1 MMNTMK
7 KILISLLILLVIG
20 VSSCTDTWLDVN
32 KNVDA
37 PDWVDPILRLG
48 PVLAS
53 YEGIAYDM
61 RAVGPLTQYFSGT
74 STYVSNFGV
83 SHTFIAGSDAAGEC
97 WRMSYWLQGKN
108 LESIINDGRAMEQYK
123 LAGIGLTVKAYSWHI
138 LASLHGDLPVKDAYV
153 PGLLSHSYDSQEYAF
168 SMVRKWAQQAIT
180 ELEKT
185 DKTVYPGTI
194 STADLIYK
202 GDAAKWKKF
211 AYAVLAR
218 NYIAMSK
225 KNTMYLDS
233 AIICADKSFA
243 SAADDANLTFQAT
256 GVSATSNFYGVLRA
270 NLTNVFGQS
279 DYMVQVLTGTIPNY
293 NASGSLEG
301 LSPYQMVT
309 DTATLD
315 PRAILLLGT
324 KDTMQVNQNNI
335 KKGTY
340 KFEGT
345 RLTNAVACT
354 FWGATTAPTV
364 TTSGTGRW
372 LYRDDA
378 PWPLSS
384 YAEIQLIKAEALF
397 LKGQKAEAFAAFK
410 NGVAGHMDFVKR
422 LIVPGT
428 IVKDSKNKQT
438 SVIGDKITAARFSTL
453 ATDYLNSKFV
463 NNLPLDNFSLSHI
476 MMQKY
481 VALFPWS
488 LDTWNDLRRY
498 NYDLVLGSNGLPVTG
513 TSWTSDVV
521 YHKPDSNPAR
531 VYKGF
536 YLPAADVVNRRTKFA
551 TINQGSPAYRLR
563 PRYNSEYMWNLPSLK
578 KLLPIPG
585 DADNYN
591 TSIVWFATPGN

>member
-1 MMNTMK
+1 MR
-7 KILISLLILLVIG
+7 KIVISFIILLV
-20 VSSCTDTWLDVN
+20 VFSSCTKTWLDVN

-37 PDWVDPILRLG
+37 PDWVAPVLRLG
-48 PVLAS
+48 PTLAA
-53 YEGIAYDM
+53 YEGIQYDL
-61 RAVGPLTQYFSGT
+61 RAVAPITEYFAGP

-83 SHTFIAGSDAAGEC
+83 SHTYIAGSDAAGEC
-97 WRMSYWLQGKN
+97 WRMSYWLQGMN
-108 LESIINDGRAMEQYK
+108 IENIIKDGRDLGQFR

-153 PGLLSHSYDSQEYAF
+153 PGLLSHNYDSQEYAF
-168 SMVRKWAQQAIT
+168 SQVRSWAKQAIA
-180 ELEKT
+180 EFEKT
-185 DKTVYPGTI
+185 DATVYPTTLAT
-194 STADLIYK
+194 SDLIYK

-225 KNTMYLDS
+225 KNTAYLDS
-233 AIICADKSFA
+233 AIICADKSFTSA
-243 SAADDANLTFQAT
+243 SDDPSLTFQAT
-256 GVSATSNFYGVLRA
+256 GVSGTSNFFGTLRA
-270 NLTNVFGQS
+270 NLTNVFAQS
-279 DYMVQVLTGTIPNY
+279 DYITQVLTGTIPNY
-293 NASGSLEG
+293 NASGAIEG
-301 LSPYQMVT
+301 LSAYQMVT

-324 KDTMQVNQNNI
+324 LDTMMVDQTKI

-340 KFEGT
+340 KFVGT
-345 RLTNAVACT
+345 RLTNAAACT

-364 TTSGTGRW
+364 AANGTGRW

-384 YAEIQLIKAEALF
+384 YAEIQFVKAEALF
-397 LKGQKAEAFAAFK
+397 VKGQKAEAFAAFK

-428 IVKDSKNKQT
+428 IVKSTKGKQT
-438 SVIGDKITAARFSTL
+438 SVIGDKISASRFSEL
-453 ATDYLNSKFV
+453 ATAYLNSKFV
-463 NNLPLDNFSLSHI
+463 NGMQLSDFSLSNI

-498 NYDLVLGSNGLPVTG
+498 HYDLVLGSGGVPVSG
-513 TSWTSDVV
+513 TSWTNEVV
-521 YHKPDSNPAR
+521 YHKLDSDPNR

-536 YLPAADVVNRRTKFA
+536 FLPAADVVNRRTKFA
-551 TINQGSPAYRLR
+551 TANLGSPAYRLR

-578 KLLPIPG
+578 ALVPIPG
-585 DADNYN
+585 DADNYV
-591 TSIVWFATPGN
+591 TSMVWFATPAK

>member
-1 MMNTMK
+1 MR
-7 KILISLLILLVIG
+7 KILISFIILLVLG
-20 VSSCTDTWLDVN
+20 FSSCTDTWLDVN

-37 PDWVDPILRLG
+37 PDWVNPVLRLG

-53 YEGIAYDM
+53 YEGLQYDL
-61 RAVGPLTQYFSGT
+61 RAVAPLSQYFSGT

-83 SHTFIAGSDAAGEC
+83 SHSYIAGSDAAGEC
-97 WRMSYWLQGKN
+97 WRMSYWLQGMN
-108 LESIINDGRAMEQYK
+108 LENIINDSRELEQYR
-123 LAGIGLTVKAYSWHI
+123 LAGIGLTVKAYSWHT

-153 PGLLSHSYDSQEYAF
+153 PGLLSHNYDSQEYAF
-168 SMVRKWAQQAIT
+168 SMVRKWAKQAIA
-180 ELEKT
+180 EFEKT
-185 DKTVYPGTI
+185 DATIYP
-194 STADLIYK
+194 STLTTSDLIYK

-225 KNTMYLDS
+225 KNVAYLDS

-243 SAADDANLTFQAT
+243 SAADDASLTFQAT
-256 GVSATSNFYGVLRA
+256 GVSTTSNFFGVLRG

-279 DYMVQVLTGTIPNY
+279 DYIVQVLTGNIPNY
-293 NASGSLEG
+293 NASGAIEG

-324 KDTMQVNQNNI
+324 LDTMQVDQTKI

-340 KFEGT
+340 KFVGT

-354 FWGATTAPTV
+354 FWGSTSAPTIAN
-364 TTSGTGRW
+364 SGTGRW

-397 LKGQKAEAFAAFK
+397 QKGQKAEAYAAFK
-410 NGVAGHMDFVKR
+410 NGVSGHMDFVKR

-438 SVIGDKITAARFSTL
+438 SVIGDKITSARFSAL
-453 ATDYLNSKFV
+453 ATEYMNSKFV
-463 NNLPLDNFSLSHI
+463 NGMPLADFTLSHI

-498 NYDLVLGSNGLPVTG
+498 HYDLVLGTGGIPATG

-521 YHKPDSNPAR
+521 YHKLDSDPNR
-531 VYKGF
+531 VYKGL
-536 YLPAADVVNRRTKFA
+536 YLPAANVVNRRTKFA
-551 TINQGSPAYRLR
+551 TANLGSPAYRLR
-563 PRYNSEYMWNLPSLK
+563 PRYNSEYMWNLPSLQ
-578 KLLPIPG
+578 KLTPIPG
-585 DADNYN
+585 DKENYV
-591 TSIVWFATPGN
+591 TSMVWFTTPGN

>member
-1 MMNTMK
+1 MR
-7 KILISLLILLVIG
+7 KIAISLIILLVIG
-20 VSSCTDTWLDVN
+20 FSSCTDTWLDVN

-37 PDWVDPILRLG
+37 PDWVNPVLRLG

-53 YEGIAYDM
+53 YEGIQYDL
-61 RAVGPLTQYFSGT
+61 RAVAPLSQYFSGT

-83 SHTFIAGSDAAGEC
+83 SHSYIAGSDAAGEC
-97 WRMSYWLQGKN
+97 WRMSYWLQGMN
-108 LESIINDGRAMEQYK
+108 VENIINDSRKLEQYR
-123 LAGIGLTVKAYSWHI
+123 LAGIGLTVKAFSWHI

-153 PGLLSHSYDSQEYAF
+153 PGLLSHNYDSQEYAF
-168 SMVRKWAQQAIT
+168 SMVRSWAKQAIA
-180 ELEKT
+180 EFEKT
-185 DKTVYPGTI
+185 DATVYPATLT
-194 STADLIYK
+194 TADLIYK

-211 AYAVLAR
+211 AYAVLAK

-225 KNTMYLDS
+225 KNVAYLDS

-243 SAADDANLTFQAT
+243 SAADDPSLTFQAT
-256 GVSATSNFYGVLRA
+256 GVAATTNFFGVFRA
-270 NLTNVFGQS
+270 NLSNVFGQS
-279 DYMVQVLTGTIPNY
+279 DYITQVLTGNIPNY
-293 NASGSLEG
+293 NTSGAIEG

-324 KDTMQVNQNNI
+324 LDTMQVDMAKV

-340 KFEGT
+340 KFTGT
-345 RLTNAVACT
+345 RMTNAVACT
-354 FWGATTAPTV
+354 FWGATTTPTV
-364 TTSGTGRW
+364 ATSGTGRW

-397 LKGQKAEAFAAFK
+397 QKGQKAEAFVAFK
-410 NGVAGHMDFVKR
+410 NGVSGHMDFVKR
-422 LIVPGT
+422 YIVPAT
-428 IVKDSKNKQT
+428 LVKSTKNKQT
-438 SVIGDKITAARFSTL
+438 SVIGDKITSARFGAL

-463 NNLPLDNFSLSHI
+463 NNLPLADFSLSHI

-488 LDTWNDLRRY
+488 LETWSDLRRY
-498 NYDLVLGSNGLPVTG
+498 HYDLVQGAGGIPVSG
-513 TSWTSDVV
+513 TSWTNDVV
-521 YHKPDSNPAR
+521 YHKLDSDPNR

-551 TINQGSPAYRLR
+551 TANLGSPAYRLR

-578 KLLPIPG
+578 QLLPIAG
-585 DADNYN
+585 DADNYV
-591 TSIVWFATPGN
+591 TSMVWFTTPAK

>member
-1 MMNTMK
+1 MR
-7 KILISLLILLVIG
+7 KIVISFIILLVLG
-20 VSSCTDTWLDVN
+20 FSSCTDTWLDVN

-37 PDWVDPILRLG
+37 PDWVSPVLRLG
-48 PVLAS
+48 PALAA
-53 YEGIAYDM
+53 YEGIQYDL
-61 RAVGPLTQYFSGT
+61 RAVAPLCEYFSGT

-83 SHTFIAGSDAAGEC
+83 SHTYIAGSDAAGEC
-97 WRMSYWLQGKN
+97 WRMSYWLQGMN
-108 LESIINDGRAMEQYK
+108 IENIINDGRKLEQYR

-138 LASLHGDLPVKDAYV
+138 LASLHGDIPVKDAYV
-153 PGLLSHSYDSQEYAF
+153 PGLLSHNYDSQEYAF
-168 SMVRKWAQQAIT
+168 SMVRTWARQAIA
-180 ELEKT
+180 EFEKT
-185 DKTVYPGTI
+185 DATIYPGTL

-211 AYAVLAR
+211 AYAVLAK

-225 KNTMYLDS
+225 KNVAYLDS

-243 SAADDANLTFQAT
+243 SAADDPSLTFQAT
-256 GVSATSNFYGVLRA
+256 GVSTTSNFFGVLRA
-270 NLTNVFGQS
+270 NLSNVFGQS
-279 DYMVQVLTGTIPNY
+279 DYITQVLTGNIPNY
-293 NASGSLEG
+293 NASGAIEG
-301 LSPYQMVT
+301 LSAYQMVT

-324 KDTMQVNQNNI
+324 LDTMQVDMAKV

-340 KFEGT
+340 KFVGT

-354 FWGATTAPTV
+354 FWGSTSTPTLA
-364 TTSGTGRW
+364 TSGTGRW

-397 LKGQKAEAFAAFK
+397 LKGQKAEAFTAFK
-410 NGVAGHMDFVKR
+410 NGVSGHMDFVKR
-422 LIVPGT
+422 LIVPAT
-428 IVKDSKNKQT
+428 LVKSTKNKQT
-438 SVIGDKITAARFSTL
+438 SVIGDKITSARFGTL

-463 NNLPLDNFSLSHI
+463 NNLPLADFSLSHI

-498 NYDLVLGSNGLPVTG
+498 HYDLVLGSGGYPVTG

-521 YHKPDSNPAR
+521 YQKLDSDPNR

-551 TINQGSPAYRLR
+551 TANLGSPAYRLR

-578 KLLPIPG
+578 QLLPIAG
-585 DADNYN
+585 DADNYV
-591 TSIVWFATPGN
+591 TSMVWFTIPAK